1 MAIYVYNPIILP
13 FTLKFTYTWSD
24 QNYQIPATWSYT
36 IECFWAWSNNWAWWY
51 AKGTFTLTAWD
62 FLSIMV
68 GQTWNSAPTNTTT
81 YWFGWSGNQGSGRA
95 WWWLSGVFTWN
106 TTIQANDS
114 ARALVIGGW
123 AGAGNGRGNGWM
135 WWWETGQT
143 WQGWSYGTAGAW
155 GTQTW
160 HGSWWNVW
168 ANQFNGWNG
177 SGTYGQW
184 WWGWWRW
191 GNSSIWDSSVDDDR
205 NGWWGSGY
213 VLSTATDR
221 VLTQWWW
228 SAAQTNGKV
237 VLSFLW

>member
-1 MAIYVYNPIILP
+1 MSIYVYTGTPDP
-13 FTLKFTYTWSD
+13 FTLEFDYTWSD
-24 QNYQIPATWSYT
+24 QTYEVPCTWSYT
-36 IECFWAWSNNWAWWY
+36 IECFWAGSNTSAWWY
-51 AKGTFTLTAWD
+51 AKGTFTLTAGD

-68 GQTWNSAPTNTTT
+68 GQKGNSTYWTT
-81 YWFGWSGNQGSGRA
+81 YGFWWSNSGVSFRA
-95 WWWLSGVFTWN
+95 WGGLSGVFTWN

-123 AGAGNGRGNGWM
+123 AGAGNGQGNGWM
-135 WWWETGQT
+135 WWGTEWQD
-143 WQGWSYGTAGAW
+143 WQGWNYGTVWWG

-160 HGSWWNVW
+160 HSSSGNVW

-191 GNSSIWDSSVDDDR
+191 GNGSAWDATWDDDK

-221 VLTQWWW
+221 VLTLWWW
-228 SAAQTNGKV
+228 SASWTNGKV
-237 VLSFLW
+237 ILSFIG